1 MKMNQTQMIL
11 KHLQK
16 NKGIT
21 SMEAISEYGITRLAS
36 RIHELRES
44 GHNIQNFWEESVNRY
59 GVKVK
64 YVRYVLI
71 KEKQTKIAKQ
81 YKKTADMVCENLLDV
96 YKNEPKI
103 YKLLKKE
110 IKTTQKD
117 LLPDDTGWKKAYN
130 KMMKWFK

>member
-1 MKMNQTQMIL
+1 MNQTQMIL

-71 KEKQTKIAKQ
+71 K
-81 YKKTADMVCENLLDV
+81 
-96 YKNEPKI
+96 
-103 YKLLKKE
+103 
-110 IKTTQKD
+110 KD

-130 KMMKWFK
+130 KMFNWFK

>member
-1 MKMNQTQMIL
+1 MNQTQMIL

-21 SMEAISEYGITRLAS
+21 SVEAISEYGITRLAS

-71 KEKQTKIAKQ
+71 KR
-81 YKKTADMVCENLLDV
+81 
-96 YKNEPKI
+96 
-103 YKLLKKE
+103 
-110 IKTTQKD
+110 D

-130 KMMKWFK
+130 KMLNWFK

>member
-1 MKMNQTQMIL
+1 MTMSQTQMIL
-11 KHLQK
+11 NHLQK

-71 KEKQTKIAKQ
+71 KKEK
-81 YKKTADMVCENLLDV
+81 
-96 YKNEPKI
+96 
-103 YKLLKKE
+103 
-110 IKTTQKD
+110 KD
-117 LLPDDTGWKKAYN
+117 LLPDETGWKKTLFG
-130 KMMKWFK
+130 KWLKK

>member
-1 MKMNQTQMIL
+1 MNQTQMIL

-71 KEKQTKIAKQ
+71 K
-81 YKKTADMVCENLLDV
+81 
-96 YKNEPKI
+96 
-103 YKLLKKE
+103 KKE
-110 IKTTQKD
+110 TETLHLSFIDSFIKKHKRMHEIF
-117 LLPDDTGWKKAYN
+117 KKYGDV
-130 KMMKWFK
+130 K

>member
-1 MKMNQTQMIL
+1 MIL

-71 KEKQTKIAKQ
+71 K
-81 YKKTADMVCENLLDV
+81 
-96 YKNEPKI
+96 
-103 YKLLKKE
+103 
-110 IKTTQKD
+110 KD
-117 LLPDDTGWKKAYN
+117 LLPDTGWKKAYN
-130 KMMKWFK
+130 KFTKWFK

>member
-1 MKMNQTQMIL
+1 MNQTQMIL

-71 KEKQTKIAKQ
+71 K
-81 YKKTADMVCENLLDV
+81 
-96 YKNEPKI
+96 
-103 YKLLKKE
+103 
-110 IKTTQKD
+110 KD

-130 KMMKWFK
+130 KFAKWFK

>member
-1 MKMNQTQMIL
+1 MNQTQMIL

-21 SMEAISEYGITRLAS
+21 SIEAISEYGITRLAS

-71 KEKQTKIAKQ
+71 K
-81 YKKTADMVCENLLDV
+81 
-96 YKNEPKI
+96 
-103 YKLLKKE
+103 
-110 IKTTQKD
+110 KD
-117 LLPDDTGWKKAYN
+117 LLPDDTGWKKTYN
-130 KMMKWFK
+130 KMLNWFK